1 MRSISSGESENVSVL
16 AVLDTNILIS
26 ATFWRGASDHVLRSA
41 EEGLFE
47 AIISEEILT
56 EYDRSLREPEF
67 RKKVSE
73 RTLTALWS
81 RSHIVR
87 LCHLFSSEP
96 VHITLKDPDDTHLF
110 GCAISSEATHIVT
123 NDKAVLA
130 LNGWQGIHI
139 LTPEEF
145 LKTL

>member
-1 MRSISSGESENVSVL
+1 MQLISSGESENASVL

-26 ATFWRGASDHVLRSA
+26 ATFWRGASDQVLRAA

-73 RTLTALWS
+73 RSLTALWG

-87 LCHLFSSEP
+87 LCHIFTSEP
-96 VHITLKDPDDTHLF
+96 VPVTLQDPDDTHLF
-110 GCAISSEATHIVT
+110 GCAIASEATHIVT

-130 LNGWQGIHI
+130 LHGWRGIRI

-145 LKTL
+145 LKII